1 MNFIN
6 VNTELSLNTQVFKS
20 ALSASLMLPVRGLRW
35 PSFPWPFPSPYPSSS
50 CAFLW
55 AQSTLPLWEKK
66 DLKYLGE
73 PELIKKKRW
82 WEKSRVKKRGRKNG
96 KKKFQVKYTKFT
108 SISILINLLK
118 YFLSFYDNLKVEFDN
133 ETSAQLSLLENEI
146 QPRKIMLEYFF
157 IFFSFQNNTTSI
169 IIHN

>member
-1 MNFIN
+1 M
-6 VNTELSLNTQVFKS
+6 E
-20 ALSASLMLPVRGLRW
+20 
-35 PSFPWPFPSPYPSSS
+35 
-50 CAFLW
+50 
-55 AQSTLPLWEKK
+55 
-66 DLKYLGE
+66 
-73 PELIKKKRW
+73 
-82 WEKSRVKKRGRKNG
+82 

-157 IFFSFQNNTTSI
+157 IFFFFSEQYHQHYYS
-169 IIHN
+169 